1 MKVPDVWKEI
11 FWLVLICSLFGFL
24 HHGGS
29 FIAPLQYFFF
39 TNMFTHI
46 LLNSIFCDTAN
57 QKWNP
62 IHRDPMYCVPVVIIL
77 FHFQ

>member
-11 FWLVLICSLFGFL
+11 FWLVLICTLFGFL

-39 TNMFTHI
+39 YKYVYTYFIKLCYNHAI
-46 LLNSIFCDTAN
+46 YNL
-57 QKWNP
+57 
-62 IHRDPMYCVPVVIIL
+62 R
-77 FHFQ
+77 

>member
-57 QKWNP
+57 QKYRTY
-62 IHRDPMYCVPVVIIL
+62 ILVKMLCVKTTLYII
-77 FHFQ
+77 